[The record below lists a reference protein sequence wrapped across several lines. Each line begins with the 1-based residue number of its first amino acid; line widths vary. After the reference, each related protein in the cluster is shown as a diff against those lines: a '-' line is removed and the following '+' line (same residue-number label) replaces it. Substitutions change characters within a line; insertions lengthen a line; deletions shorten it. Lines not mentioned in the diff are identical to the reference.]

1 MVYHSFIHTAIIP
14 PGSET
19 SEQGHFP
26 ESVEMYLQINV
37 NLKKIPQMRALSLF
51 SERFAFLP

>member
-1 MVYHSFIHTAIIP
+1 MYVWCIGNHSLIHTAIIP
-14 PGSET
+14 PGSKT

-37 NLKKIPQMRALSLF
+37 NF
-51 SERFAFLP
+51 